1 MNEGLMN
8 KKHLLVVCSFLC
20 IVFSSPGL
28 NALEP
33 PSPRQVIVIE
43 NDWPPYFFG
52 GPQKQLPGF
61 AKELLQ
67 ACIPDTGYSPSF
79 QFYPPNRMYAYL
91 QQGEIDI
98 ALFSHRKDR
107 EDFVMY
113 GKEPLF
119 SSSYRPVVRG
129 NSDIK
134 ILTLKD
140 FDKLQIGHIA
150 GLKYSP
156 TFQEYIVAREKEGS
170 LITTTTGD
178 SALKMLLEGIID
190 VFVDTEDTVL
200 WRAKEMGALQRIRIV
215 EYDIKSSDY
224 FITAS
229 KKSPRIEKQQD
240 FLNTFDTCLAAMKQ
254 DGRYA
259 TIAEKYGIRAA
270 TP

>member
-1 MNEGLMN
+1 MNEALMK

-20 IVFSSPGL
+20 FIFSSPGL

-33 PSPRQVIVIE
+33 PSPQQVIIVE

-52 GPQKQLPGF
+52 GSQELPGF

-98 ALFSHRKDR
+98 ALFSHRKER

-113 GKEPLF
+113 GKESLF
-119 SSSYRPVVRG
+119 ASSYRPVVRQD
-129 NSDIK
+129 SDIK
-134 ILTLKD
+134 ILTLND
-140 FDKLQIGHIA
+140 FDNLRIGHLA

-156 TFQEYIVAREKEGS
+156 TFQEYIVRREKEGS
-170 LITTTTGD
+170 LTTTTGGD

-190 VFVDTEDTVL
+190 VFVDTQDTVL

-215 EYDIKSSDY
+215 EFDIKSSNY

-229 KKSPRIEKQQD
+229 KKSPRIQKQQD

-254 DGRYA
+254 NGRYS
-259 TIAEKYGIRAA
+259 TIAKKYGISVA